1 MGAERRRPEGH
12 PRPSPQLAELRQRIN
27 HMQDR
32 IAANSQITAAAL
44 GLLNPTKVP
53 SRYAPQLAL
62 GPLDPLVSSI
72 RLVRADKY
80 EDLL

>member
-1 MGAERRRPEGH
+1 
-12 PRPSPQLAELRQRIN
+12 
-27 HMQDR
+27 MQDR